1 MKIRSARRKF
11 LLDIWKTVL
20 TLKGERERRRGM
32 SREKGKD
39 EGDRT
44 GRKSKPDWDPVS
56 SLCWV
61 CVAL

>member
-1 MKIRSARRKF
+1 
-11 LLDIWKTVL
+11 
-20 TLKGERERRRGM
+20 M